1 MNYIKKLAL
10 LYALFFITMASA
22 QFEKGDMVAN
32 FGIGVGGYYAMG
44 NGYST
49 KIPPIELSG
58 EYFIMENISVGG
70 FIGGTKS
77 EYEYRFRQDDY
88 ETISYT
94 YFNIGTIGN
103 YHFVNKDKL
112 NVYAGV
118 RLGYVG
124 LTTKYD
130 EDTFD
135 YYGIDDI
142 DDLDA
147 RSSGILAG
155 AHVGGRYFFTDQFA
169 ANAELG
175 YGIAILKIGVSYKF

>member
-1 MNYIKKLAL
+1 MNLKKKLL
-10 LYALFFITMASA
+10 LLFNLLSITIASA

-70 FIGGTKS
+70 FIGGSKS
-77 EYEYRFRQDDY
+77 ELEVKVPGHNDY
-88 ETISYT
+88 ETFSYS

-103 YHFVNKDKL
+103 YHFLNQEKL
-112 NVYAGV
+112 DFYAGA

-124 LTTKYD
+124 LKLKYD
-130 EDTFD
+130 EDEFNSD
-135 YYGIDDI
+135 FDI
-142 DDLDA
+142 DGLGA
-147 RSSGILAG
+147 RSSGVLAG

-175 YGIAILKIGVSYKF
+175 YGIAILKIGISYKI